1 MYTKKFSYVSWL
13 VWLCLGIM
21 LSACGAAQDASKA
34 YSRGLIERGAIV
46 PAENVRV
53 HEYLNYY
60 EQRFPLPVGEPL
72 RLDLRLGNAR
82 FPTTGGELWLQV
94 GLQAREAEN
103 SVRTPLNLALVLDT
117 SGSMNEPGK
126 VDYLRQSLLV
136 FLETLHPEDIVS
148 IVTYDSNAR
157 VIRPAA
163 YVGDKHWIEA
173 AVLQIQAGGQTN
185 LHGGMMLGFEQ
196 VDRHFDIRRNNRVL
210 LLTDGIANVG
220 ITDPDRIAADA
231 REFNERG
238 VYLST
243 IGLGMDMNDAL
254 LSTLAQQGRGAY
266 HFVDSSEEMEKV
278 FFEEA
283 GGLVERVANDVQI
296 LIEPASG
303 FRLMQVTGFEGDPP
317 DAGVKVRVQD
327 MGAGDNQ
334 VLLARMEATGVASGT
349 RKAATVTLVYE
360 DTFAQRTRQNSEVI
374 TVSVSSV
381 SDYHAERDVELR
393 RNVTIV
399 KMAQA
404 LKRID
409 NLYLQGEYLAAWQV
423 AHAMEGELREVARLT
438 ADQQMIDDA
447 DLFARYQMT
456 LAGALGYDPETEQ
469 GYPTPLEGSEQQP
482 QRWGPE
488 ELPTITIE

>member
-1 MYTKKFSYVSWL
+1 MYRKAASFTVGL
-13 VWLCLGIM
+13 IGLMVAM
-21 LSACGAAQDASKA
+21 VLSACGAPQDASKA

-60 EQRFPLPVGEPL
+60 DQRFPLPVGEPL
-72 RLDLRLGNAR
+72 RLDLRLGNTR
-82 FPTTGGELWLQV
+82 FPTNGGELWLQV

-103 SVRTPLNLALVLDT
+103 PIRTPLNLALVLDT
-117 SGSMNEPGK
+117 SGSMSEPGK
-126 VDYLRQSLLV
+126 IDYLRQSLLV

-148 IVTYDSNAR
+148 MVTYDTSAR

-163 YVGDKHWIEA
+163 YVGDKRWIEE
-173 AVLQIQAGGQTN
+173 AVLKIQAGGQTN

-196 VDRHFDIRRNNRVL
+196 VDQHFDIRRNNRVL

-231 REFNERG
+231 AEFNEKDI
-238 VYLST
+238 YIST

-254 LSTLAQQGRGAY
+254 LSILAQQGRGAY
-266 HFVDSSEEMEKV
+266 HFVDSADEMKKV

-283 GGLVERVANDVQI
+283 GGLVERVANEVQV
-296 LIEPASG
+296 LIEPSPG
-303 FRLMQVTGFEGDPP
+303 FRLIEVTGFEGDPP
-317 DAGVKVRVQD
+317 DVGVKIRMQD
-327 MGAGDNQ
+327 MGAGDSQ
-334 VLLARMEATGVASGT
+334 VLLARLEAHGLTPGI
-349 RKAATVTLVYE
+349 REAATVTLLYE
-360 DTFAQRTRQNSEVI
+360 DAFAQRTRQTKEQVAV
-374 TVSVSSV
+374 TVSSLP
-381 SDYHAERDVELR
+381 DYQPVVDIELR

-399 KMAQA
+399 KTAQA

-409 NLYLQGEYLAAWQV
+409 DLYIQGDYLAAWQV
-423 AHAMEGELREVARLT
+423 AHAMESRLREVARLT

-447 DLFARYQMT
+447 DLFARYQLT
-456 LAGALGYDPETEQ
+456 LASALGYDPELGQT
-469 GYPTPLEGSEQQP
+469 YPTSADGSEQQP

-488 ELPTITIE
+488 ELPTITVE